1 MDEEYCDDDRHYI
14 RPKRP
19 CTGKGECLEQNCDRS
34 VHELYVKSTDYT
46 CTHNCEPVKCPNFA
60 VCGEICPQWLF
71 NCHRGRCIHCKTWF
85 GKDLTFPEE
94 DQYCPIC
101 FDTKPSVVQP
111 NCTHSVCIDC
121 FKRTRVDGPPKNP
134 EPPFPF
140 PEQEDEYFETG
151 PFDPPHPLDT
161 DPVSREAIRSWNTA
175 MDVWED
181 EWCARRRGE
190 ENLRK
195 CPICRS

>member
-1 MDEEYCDDDRHYI
+1 MSTQRI
-14 RPKRP
+14 
-19 CTGKGECLEQNCDRS
+19 CTGLGECLEQNCDRS
-34 VHELYVKSTDYT
+34 VHEIYVKSTDYT

-60 VCGEICPQWLF
+60 VCGEIGPQWLF

-140 PEQEDEYFETG
+140 PEQEDKYFETG
-151 PFDPPHPLDT
+151 NEPSNPMYHDPLVQQYNRDWERW
-161 DPVSREAIRSWNTA
+161 DNEWNYRHG
-175 MDVWED
+175 M
-181 EWCARRRGE
+181 E

-195 CPICRS
+195 CPLCRS